1 MQEIT
6 IDYDVTFNDYI
17 DPTDWRSINDLEAFI
32 REAVRANNWQSIT
45 ININV
50 REDQYYDYN
59 YARRGRESLLE
70 V

>member
-17 DPTDWRSINDLEAFI
+17 DPNDWRSINDLEAFI

-45 ININV
+45 IHINV
-50 REDQYYDYN
+50 RED
-59 YARRGRESLLE
+59 
-70 V
+70 